1 MARPESMVSSPE
13 TVSSSPSHP
22 GRLQS
27 LLARPSVRFMLTG
40 AVAVVSSLLT
50 FAIARRLG
58 ADGVAPTA
66 LRLAVSLP
74 ILYVGYSRW
83 MLVDQLHADRARV
96 GRGGAELRMFA
107 RVAAAIAASTISK
120 LILEPW
126 LVADLE
132 RRGAAAW
139 VDLAPL
145 AGDLVYGPGLGYAV
159 LVLTGRRVVRGGQ
172 PAITSR

>member
-1 MARPESMVSSPE
+1 MS
-13 TVSSSPSHP
+13 
-22 GRLQS
+22 RLEA
-27 LLARPSVRFMLTG
+27 LLARTSVRFMLTG
-40 AVAVVSSLLT
+40 AVAVVASLTT

-58 ADGVAPTA
+58 ADGVTPTA

-74 ILYVGYSRW
+74 ILYIGYSRW

-96 GRGGAELRMFA
+96 GRGGAELRMFV
-107 RVAAAIAASTISK
+107 RVAAAIAASTVSK
-120 LILEPW
+120 LIIEPW

-132 RRGAAAW
+132 RRGAQAW

-159 LVLTGRRVVRGGQ
+159 LVLTGQRRVTG
-172 PAITSR
+172 ITP